1 VAGAKLFVSDSLW
14 REQCLGAL
22 RPRHETI
29 GRING
34 GFERMT
40 GYPVAEVLGRN
51 CRFLQG
57 PDSDAGATAEIRAA
71 LREHRACVVEILN
84 YRKDGVSL
92 LAVER
97 R

>member
-1 VAGAKLFVSDSLW
+1 MGEAFMGDRTGQPTTAGWPGHVADWPLIYVN
-14 REQCLGAL
+14 E
-22 RPRHETI
+22 
-29 GRING
+29 

-40 GYPVAEVLGRN
+40 GCPVAEVLGRN

-57 PDSDAGATAEIRAA
+57 PDSDAGAIAEIRAA
-71 LREHRACVVEILN
+71 LREHRECVVELLN
-84 YRKDGVSL
+84 YRKDDVSL